1 MNTITGT
8 TNAFWRAS
16 YGLVLLVIAMTACT
30 SATSEQKAETEIK
43 SDVKVTQPV
52 IATIEQTSTFKGTTR
67 YLQTNTFRAQVS
79 GILKSVGCQVA
90 GTVSDGQ
97 PLFIVQ
103 PMEAAALQKSGFND
117 EDFNAF
123 QDTTFSNLN
132 GTVSSLNVQV
142 GDFVQAGD
150 VLATCIRTNSM
161 RIVIDVPAEQLGKV
175 RTGTNCTILLP
186 DGETAAGKV
195 IGQWPSATV
204 QNQTQ
209 PFIIKPTNAF
219 SLAENISLSVQF
231 ETGKLPDALWIPK
244 SALQGNELQT
254 EFWVMKLVND
264 TTCIKIPVTKGQ
276 ETDSLVQLL
285 DSPITNADRL
295 VSEGGYGLPDTAIVR
310 IIKN

>member
-1 MNTITGT
+1 MNIITGT
-8 TNAFWRAS
+8 TNVFCRAS
-16 YGLVLLVIAMTACT
+16 YGLALFAMVITACT
-30 SATSEQKAETEIK
+30 SANSEQEAETEIK

-52 IATIEQTSTFKGTTR
+52 IATIEQTSAFKGTTR

-79 GILKSVGCQVA
+79 GIVKSVGCQVA

-123 QDTTFSNLN
+123 QDTTFSNLA

-161 RIVIDVPAEQLGKV
+161 RIIIDVPAEQLGTI
-175 RTGTNCTILLP
+175 RPGMSCTILLP
-186 DGETAAGKV
+186 DGEKSAGKV
-195 IGQWPSATV
+195 MGQWPSANI
-204 QNQTQ
+204 QNQAQ
-209 PFIIKPTNAF
+209 PFIIKPTNDF
-219 SLAENISLSVQF
+219 NLAENISLSVQF
-231 ETGKLPDALWIPK
+231 KTGELPDALWIPK

-254 EFWVMKLVND
+254 AFWVMKLVND
-264 TTCIKIPVTKGQ
+264 TTCVKIPVTKGQ

-285 DSPITNADRL
+285 NSPISNNDRL